1 MSIEGNLNRI
11 KEKLGKSTKLV
22 AISKTKTLAQVMEC
36 YNAGQRIFGENKVQ
50 ELVAKFE
57 ALPKDI
63 EWHLVGHLQG
73 NKVKFVAPFVSL
85 IHSVDSLKLLQE
97 INKQGEK
104 CHRVISCLLQIYIA
118 VEETKFGLDEEEAFS
133 LLESEAF
140 KQLKNIRIMGV
151 MGMAT
156 NTDLTSAEREALQ
169 VKVEKLHRSWTKDR
183 DYLAPPTVGKLAAL
197 DPAQVLTPPK
207 GLEIGYVPIAT
218 RQELAK

>member
-118 VEETKFGLDEEEAFS
+118 VEETKFGLDEEETFS

-156 NTDLTSAEREALQ
+156 NTD
-169 VKVEKLHRSWTKDR
+169 H
-183 DYLAPPTVGKLAAL
+183 
-197 DPAQVLTPPK
+197 
-207 GLEIGYVPIAT
+207 
-218 RQELAK
+218 QEQ

>member
-118 VEETKFGLDEEEAFS
+118 VEETKFGLDEEEAYS

-156 NTDLTSAEREALQ
+156 NTDHQEQIQSEFRKLKQFS
-169 VKVEKLHRSWTKDR
+169 EKLINTFASDMHPFSQISMGMSN
-183 DYLAPPTVGKLAAL
+183 DYEIAIQEGSTLIRVGSSIF
-197 DPAQVLTPPK
+197 
-207 GLEIGYVPIAT
+207 GE
-218 RQELAK
+218 R